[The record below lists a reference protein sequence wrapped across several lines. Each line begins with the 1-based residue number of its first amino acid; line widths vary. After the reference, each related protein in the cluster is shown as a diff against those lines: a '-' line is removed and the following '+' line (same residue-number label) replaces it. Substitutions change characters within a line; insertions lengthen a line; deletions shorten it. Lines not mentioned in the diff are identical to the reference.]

1 MVIMV
6 TMMISMIRVR
16 VPRTRVAA
24 LPTLNFLLVTP
35 HLSDHLRALDQGGH
49 HDAGDCE
56 DKDDDNDCE
65 ETDDDNDCNGHE
77 HRKLFF
83 SFKVMLV
90 LL

>member
-1 MVIMV
+1 
-6 TMMISMIRVR
+6 MIIRAR

-49 HDAGDCE
+49 HDGGDCE
-56 DKDDDNDCE
+56 DK
-65 ETDDDNDCNGHE
+65 DDDNDCNGHE
-77 HRKLFF
+77 HRKLLYD
-83 SFKVMLV
+83 FKVMLV